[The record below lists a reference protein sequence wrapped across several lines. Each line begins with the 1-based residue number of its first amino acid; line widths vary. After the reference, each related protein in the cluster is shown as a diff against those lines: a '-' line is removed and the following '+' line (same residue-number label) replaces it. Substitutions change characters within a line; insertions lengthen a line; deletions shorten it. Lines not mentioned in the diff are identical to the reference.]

1 MDTTNYNIKYNIK
14 KYDYQN
20 IVNNNIIIEIYR
32 NYLYNKLKKK
42 LKKLRQK
49 EDNNILSLPLLYDIF
64 SIFIINHNFN
74 SSFDPIFDNISPFEI
89 QNIKNYFYENCLPT
103 LSDDII
109 KVILKILHNIS
120 KKYLKYYKKI
130 NKYINLIDTINYIIY
145 YEIDKIVCIY
155 FEILNIPYFFKK
167 VKYKNKIFIP
177 IHIFNHLVKLFNIK
191 ILNNYTSNEVLD
203 KIVIEYIYMVFIRY
217 KIFSSGNN
225 QASLLPSFKKIL
237 KEKLNIK
244 IELFGSAINTS
255 SSNFG
260 SIFYDIENVFG
271 SIGNY
276 FNTIINKGYFE
287 INPVFDKCIIDK
299 IIDKCYKELISA
311 EKNNNPLLF
320 FFILPNSYFR
330 YSNKINLLKLFIK
343 FDIIIPKE
351 KFPYIRYNRKFTQT
365 TISPIVN
372 TRIIICHNS
381 HINFYIKNNVT
392 YFNKILEQWQN
403 KKK

>member
-109 KVILKILHNIS
+109 KVILKILPNIS
-120 KKYLKYYKKI
+120 NKYLKYYKKI